1 MKLTFPRTLGF
12 AAVGVTVALAL
23 PGAAHAG
30 TATYTTDCGPNGE
43 TIAHIDA
50 TNSWTQVKVNGVEIH
65 DEDGDGTAD
74 LTTGPG
80 VYSIEWW
87 GPSTDGNGVQ
97 HPELP
102 FIVISEHP
110 TVLTIP
116 ARTDCGPAATTT
128 TAPATTVTPAT
139 AIDMDVDPCVTSAT
153 GCAPVTSTPGASD
166 ASACEQARD
175 EGNDVCL
182 LGATTTVAAS
192 STGQLPATGFPTAE
206 AVVIGLACLA
216 FGVTLILVRG
226 RRPI

>member
-1 MKLTFPRTLGF
+1 MRLTFPRTLGF

-30 TATYTTDCGPNGE
+30 TATYTTECGPNGE
-43 TIAHIDA
+43 TIAHIHA
-50 TNSWTQVKVNGVEIH
+50 LNSWTQVRVNGAVIH

-80 VYSIEWW
+80 VYSVEWW

-110 TVLTIP
+110 TVLNIP
-116 ARTDCGPAATTT
+116 ARTDCGPAVTTT
-128 TAPATTVTPAT
+128 AAPATTIAT
-139 AIDMDVDPCVTSAT
+139 ATTVAAT
-153 GCAPVTSTPGASD
+153 IPPQQT
-166 ASACEQARD
+166 SACEQERD
-175 EGNDVCL
+175 EGNDICN
-182 LGATTTVAAS
+182 LGTTTTVAAS
-192 STGQLPATGFPTAE
+192 STGELPATGFPTVE

>member
-1 MKLTFPRTLGF
+1 MRLTFPRTLGF

-30 TATYTTDCGPNGE
+30 TATYTTECGPNGE
-43 TIAHIDA
+43 TIAHIQA
-50 TNSWTQVKVNGVEIH
+50 TNSWTQVRVNGAVIH
-65 DEDGDGTAD
+65 DQNGDGTAD

-80 VYSIEWW
+80 VYTIEWW

-116 ARTDCGPAATTT
+116 ARTDCGPAVTT
-128 TAPATTVTPAT
+128 TAATPTTIATATTPSPVIDQAT
-139 AIDMDVDPCVTSAT
+139 TI
-153 GCAPVTSTPGASD
+153 PVTIPPQQT
-166 ASACEQARD
+166 SACEQERD

-182 LGATTTVAAS
+182 LGTRPPVAIDQ
-192 STGQLPATGFPTAE
+192 GQQLPATGFGTTEALIVATAL
-206 AVVIGLACLA
+206 VA
-216 FGVTLILVRG
+216 FGVAIVLVRG